1 MSFQRTT
8 IGWHYR
14 CRMAAPETRYARK
27 GDISIA
33 YQVVGDGPI
42 DLVLSSGIVS
52 HMALMWSDPQA
63 NAMFRRITSFCR
75 LVMFDKPGTG
85 LSDPVSGPPS
95 AEQRMEDI
103 RVVMDTVG
111 LEHASIWGFS
121 EGGMPS
127 MLFAATQPER
137 CDALVLLETGPKW
150 DWAPDYLVEEQ
161 ATIDAVWAVMEERFP
176 RWGDG
181 GIAGELWAPSA
192 SSGPGASQVWG
203 SAERICASPGM
214 AMAALNATR
223 DVDVRAALPGISV
236 PTLIIHRENSFVPVC
251 MSRHLAREIQGA
263 KYVELQGQDHLPW
276 VGDWEPIVD
285 EMEEFLTGARHTA
298 HPDRPLAT
306 ILFTDIVSS
315 TKQASDLGDE
325 RWHALVD
332 RHDDIIRAEI
342 DRYGGRPIKTLGDGF
357 LAVFEGPAKAIRA
370 ARAMADAVRPLGIEI
385 RAGVHTGECERQAED
400 LSGIAVNVAARI
412 VAHAGAGEVLVS
424 STVRELVLGSGIE
437 FVERGTYTLKGVPDE
452 WHLFAVTGDGRTD
465 ARPVSEVSPEVAAL
479 TPGPMDT
486 MRPRDR
492 ALLAA
497 AHRSPGLLRTLG
509 RPIVHRQR
517 PWSKS

>member
-1 MSFQRTT
+1 M
-8 IGWHYR
+8 
-14 CRMAAPETRYARK
+14 APETRYAKK

-85 LSDPVSGPPS
+85 LSDPVAGPPS
-95 AEQRMEDI
+95 AEQRVEDI

-111 LEHASIWGFS
+111 LEHACIWGFS
-121 EGGMPS
+121 EGGAPS
-127 MLFAATQPER
+127 MLFAATYPER
-137 CDALVLLETGPKW
+137 CDALVLLETGAKW
-150 DWAPDYLVEEQ
+150 DWAPDYLAEDQVQ
-161 ATIDAVWAVMEERFP
+161 LDALWELILERFP

-181 GIAGELWAPSA
+181 SIAGELWAPSA
-192 SSGPGASQVWG
+192 CGVPGALQVFG

-214 AMAALNATR
+214 AMAALLATR
-223 DVDVRAALPGISV
+223 QVDVRAALPRIST
-236 PTLIIHRENSFVPVC
+236 PTLILHRENSIVPVV
-251 MSRHLAREIQGA
+251 MSRYLAREIQGS
-263 KYVELQGQDHLPW
+263 KYVEFQGQDHLTW
-276 VGDWEPIVD
+276 VGDWEPMVD
-285 EMEEFLTGARHTA
+285 EIEEFLTGARHRA

-315 TKQASDLGDE
+315 TERASELGDE
-325 RWHALVD
+325 RWRALVE
-332 RHDDIIRAEI
+332 RHDDVIRTEI
-342 DRYGGRPIKTLGDGF
+342 ERYGGRPIKTLGDGF

-370 ARAMADAVRPLGIEI
+370 ARAMGDAVRGLGIEI
-385 RAGVHTGECERQAED
+385 RAGVHTGECERRGED
-400 LSGIAVNVAARI
+400 LAGIAVNVAARI
-412 VAHAGAGEVLVS
+412 VSHAGAGEVLVS

-465 ARPVSEVSPEVAAL
+465 ARPVSEVTPEVAAL
-479 TPGPMDT
+479 TPGPMET

-492 ALLAA
+492 AMLAA

-509 RPIVHRQR
+509 RPILHRKR
-517 PWSKS
+517 PWVRHGP